1 MSGRWSARVRA
12 RAAVL
17 VARSCVRL
25 LTPHAAGVAVPLKD
39 GDELSLGESTV
50 MKVSFSAA
58 AAAPAALTVDGFLRG
73 QCDALVATL
82 QSSLDADIVA
92 LRGEADAAMR
102 ELTAEAQAQAQAQAQ
117 E

>member
-1 MSGRWSARVRA
+1 MHALAHS
-12 RAAVL
+12 RAA
-17 VARSCVRL
+17 
-25 LTPHAAGVAVPLKD
+25 GDAVPLKD

-58 AAAPAALTVDGFLRG
+58 AAAAPAALTVDGFLRA

-82 QSSLDADIVA
+82 QSSLDADIAA

-102 ELTAEAQAQAQAQAQ
+102 ELTAEAQAQAQAV

>member
-1 MSGRWSARVRA
+1 M
-12 RAAVL
+12 
-17 VARSCVRL
+17 
-25 LTPHAAGVAVPLKD
+25 PLKD

-58 AAAPAALTVDGFLRG
+58 AAAGPASLTVDGFLRA

-82 QSSLDADIVA
+82 QSSLDADMAA
-92 LRGEADAAMR
+92 LRGESDAVLR
-102 ELTAEAQAQAQAQAQ
+102 ELTAEAAAAAAAAAAA